1 MKQIDWKE
9 VSTNRDLSNNYSVAV
24 FNKFQSLSQEDV
36 DTNNIVHSYLNL
48 IKATEEVAPDMLP
61 KKQKTSKY
69 QPQHHASVT

>member
-36 DTNNIVHSYLNL
+36 DINNIEHSYSNL
-48 IKATEEVAPDMLP
+48 IKAT
-61 KKQKTSKY
+61 
-69 QPQHHASVT
+69 